1 MNNFT
6 GKLISQHKRIGIV
19 VVQFNELVTSRLLE
33 GCLSQLALL
42 GIPDAAITI
51 VHVPGAIEIPR
62 EVKLLG
68 DSNQVDGIIALGA
81 VIRGETAH
89 FDYVCQAAT
98 TGLSSLTLNG
108 PVPVMFGVLTTD
120 NTEQALTRAGGK
132 AGNKGSECASGL
144 MQVLTVE
151 SQIAGMKG

>member
-1 MNNFT
+1 M
-6 GKLISQHKRIGIV
+6 
-19 VVQFNELVTSRLLE
+19 
-33 GCLSQLALL
+33 
-42 GIPDAAITI
+42 
-51 VHVPGAIEIPR
+51 
-62 EVKLLG
+62 LG

-120 NTEQALTRAGGK
+120 NTEQALARAGGK